1 MVIKVT
7 NIYKHEIVDTRA
19 YILDLASTNFLF
31 QKFQTKKQPFFCISA
46 SRTANA
52 GAFNLRQIIL
62 GTFDQRIHTT
72 GQADTMD
79 IFNKTYKEILG
90 IETVPGTNM
99 PANFGHMV
107 GYDSQYYGYMVSFK
121 ISHIFHSS

>member
-1 MVIKVT
+1 MRNQTSKKVRF
-7 NIYKHEIVDTRA
+7 HTR
-19 YILDLASTNFLF
+19 LTRVRSPVGSNFFFLSFLFVFLASRL
-31 QKFQTKKQPFFCISA
+31 
-46 SRTANA
+46 ANA

-62 GTFDQRIHTT
+62 GTFDHKIHTT

-107 GYDSQYYGYMVSFK
+107 GYDAQYYGYLVSF
-121 ISHIFHSS
+121 STVV

>member
-1 MVIKVT
+1 MSNQKVKKVRFYPT
-7 NIYKHEIVDTRA
+7 DPSSIPGRVKFFFFLSFLFVF
-19 YILDLASTNFLF
+19 LASRL
-31 QKFQTKKQPFFCISA
+31 
-46 SRTANA
+46 ANA

-62 GTFDQRIHTT
+62 GTFDHKIHTT

-107 GYDSQYYGYMVSFK
+107 GYDAQYYGYLVSF
-121 ISHIFHSS
+121 STV

>member
-1 MVIKVT
+1 M
-7 NIYKHEIVDTRA
+7 
-19 YILDLASTNFLF
+19 
-31 QKFQTKKQPFFCISA
+31 
-46 SRTANA
+46 
-52 GAFNLRQIIL
+52 
-62 GTFDQRIHTT
+62 GTFDHKIHTT

-107 GYDSQYYGYMVSFK
+107 GYDAQYYGYLVSFAQCENL
-121 ISHIFHSS
+121 SIFLLPRFPYRFELLRHARHLLPESGSKYNEIFILNFLLEIIANFTKNVD